1 MTHQRSGSRVAARPQ
16 IHTREA
22 LPGVNRTKEGTL
34 LMCPFCTPSHPI
46 VPNEP
51 TPCGT
56 MLKVTAVQTIIPAR
70 VARREGLICLKCKQA
85 GSGDMVQYMNG
96 FIHLDD
102 CAPGTQ
108 LLRMAPNYTRWAQM
122 VYKLPKAL
130 RAQVEK
136 VTGGTHEVLE
146 IDSEGKETGKVVGYF
161 FLKGKSNAT
170 SRPAPEP
177 AAR

>member
-1 MTHQRSGSRVAARPQ
+1 MTHQRSSSRAAAKPQ
-16 IHTREA
+16 IRTREA

-56 MLKVTAVQTIIPAR
+56 MLKVTAVQTVIPAR
-70 VARREGLICLKCKQA
+70 VARQEKLVCLKCKQT

-96 FIHLDD
+96 FIHLTD

-108 LLRMAPNYTRWAQM
+108 LLRMAPNYTPWARL
-122 VYKLPKAL
+122 VFRIPAGFRK
-130 RAQVEK
+130 QVER
-136 VTGGTHEVLE
+136 VTGAAHEVLE
-146 IDSEGKETGKVVGYF
+146 IDGEGRETGKVVGYF
-161 FLKGKSNAT
+161 FTKGKPNAP
-170 SRPAPEP
+170 RPTPEP
-177 AAR
+177 ATR